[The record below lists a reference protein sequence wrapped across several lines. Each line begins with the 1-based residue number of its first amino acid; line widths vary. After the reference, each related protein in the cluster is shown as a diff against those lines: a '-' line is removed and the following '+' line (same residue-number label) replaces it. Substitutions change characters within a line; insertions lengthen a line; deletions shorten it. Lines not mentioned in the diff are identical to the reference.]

1 MNFSMNHTMQSEPIL
16 TKRGVVEKGTEE
28 AKNTGFPTANIR
40 FTEQDISGTYA
51 GKVVV
56 DDVTYRAAIYANRE
70 RSVLEAYLFDFS
82 GSLYGKRVTM
92 TLLER
97 LVESKVFRGR
107 QDQKSFIDW
116 AVKEVE
122 KYFNREE

>member
-1 MNFSMNHTMQSEPIL
+1 MQ
-16 TKRGVVEKGTEE
+16 E
-28 AKNTGFPTANIR
+28 AGGIGFPTANIR
-40 FTEQDISGTYA
+40 FTDPDISGTYA

-56 DDVTYRAAIYANRE
+56 DGVEYRSAIYANQKRG
-70 RSVLEAYLFDFS
+70 VLEAFLFDFS
-82 GSLYGKRVTM
+82 GDLYGKSVTM

-97 LVESKVFRGR
+97 LAESKEFRGE

-116 AVKEVE
+116 AVTEVE